1 MKNPLL
7 EIKDLSIA
15 FIKKNNQK
23 QLLFDKFSISIRDG
37 ELIVIIGAS
46 GSGKS
51 SLLNAVA
58 GFYRPNDIKN
68 KFIGF
73 FEKETE
79 QIEVCGEILLNGK
92 TIINL
97 SPFEREVGLVMQRIY
112 LYDHLTA
119 RENILL
125 PLKFITNNKQYSK
138 NEIDS
143 IADELKI
150 KNKLD
155 ENIKTLSGGEL
166 QRVALAKLLMRKPKI
181 ALLDEAF
188 SNLDPR
194 LREDLRSSIFNRLL
208 KNTGTCAL
216 FVTHHFDDA
225 FMANQIVV
233 LYQKEPNTFPT
244 LHEIFTGQNPGEA
257 YEKMKL
263 TKNLIIQKFVVIK

>member
-1 MKNPLL
+1 MENPLL

-15 FIKKNNQK
+15 FIKKNKQK

-37 ELIVIIGAS
+37 ELVVIIGAS

-97 SPFEREVGLVMQRIY
+97 SPFEREIGLVMQRIY

-125 PLKFITNNKQYSK
+125 PLKFINNNKHYSN
-138 NEIDS
+138 NEIDV
-143 IADELKI
+143 IAYELKI
-150 KNKLD
+150 GKKLD
-155 ENIKTLSGGEL
+155 DNIKTLSGGEL

-233 LYQKEPNTFPT
+233 LYQNEPNTFPT

-257 YEKMKL
+257 YEKMKI